1 MSAEDRNL
9 IVREGR
15 AEWTGTLPR
24 GEGRLRTE
32 RAVRLSRERAGGC

>member
-15 AEWTGTLPR
+15 AEWTGTLVS
-24 GEGRLRTE
+24 RLVNVPVTLE
-32 RAVRLSRERAGGC
+32 AALLGGA